1 MTTKLNIL
9 DYGQLVIGIGTLV
22 LAMVLGIATWVKANR
37 DRRVH
42 IADKRQQWIT
52 DLRNSVSEYLAVCN
66 IADMKIAIGDQ
77 DILERYWFLVR
88 KIGLLLNPDE
98 SKTKKLLSKMENM
111 KFLFGSQ
118 GTQLEFEDLSEEITE
133 ITQKILKEEWERVK
147 NLDRKRAWW

>member
-77 DILERYWFLVR
+77 DILER
-88 KIGLLLNPDE
+88 
-98 SKTKKLLSKMENM
+98 
-111 KFLFGSQ
+111 
-118 GTQLEFEDLSEEITE
+118 
-133 ITQKILKEEWERVK
+133 
-147 NLDRKRAWW
+147 